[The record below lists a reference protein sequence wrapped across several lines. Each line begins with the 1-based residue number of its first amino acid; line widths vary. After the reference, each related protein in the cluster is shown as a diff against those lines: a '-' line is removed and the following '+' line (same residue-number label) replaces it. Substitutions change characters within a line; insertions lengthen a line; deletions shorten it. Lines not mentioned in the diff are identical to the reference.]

1 LASKLSIVLAAFPRR
16 CHYVA
21 VFQVT
26 TDHEILRIVKELLPV
41 GDLSLEDLARNSLF
55 EVFDQGLTQ
64 SEEGPITCRHVAVDF
79 AGAPPSTA

>member
-1 LASKLSIVLAAFPRR
+1 
-16 CHYVA
+16 
-21 VFQVT
+21 
-26 TDHEILRIVKELLPV
+26 LPV